1 MNDVISLRQFI
12 ARKDE
17 KDSVRVNTFC
27 SLMKHVS
34 DAIEKEDRNLIR
46 INIDEI
52 KINRLTGEIIFP
64 ENLFASSDLDK
75 TISGAETGISIM
87 ADRKSS
93 VQHKRVSFA
102 LMVLGWYANIDHSSV
117 MNDMDVLDNFD
128 NYMSRVPEWLQEF
141 FINVFRKM
149 DYNTSFS
156 DYYNTN
162 FVEKVKSEVMDAF
175 KDYNLTDE
183 QMKRINSLVGKTAKR
198 MIKEGEQN
206 GQFY

>member
-206 GQFY
+206 GKF

>member
-12 ARKDE
+12 AKKDE

-206 GQFY
+206 GKF

>member
-27 SLMKHVS
+27 SLMKHVY
-34 DAIEKEDRNLIR
+34 DAIEKEGRNLIR

-206 GQFY
+206 GQF

>member
-34 DAIEKEDRNLIR
+34 DAIEKEGRNLIR

-206 GQFY
+206 GQF

>member
-206 GQFY
+206 GQF

>member
-128 NYMSRVPEWLQEF
+128 SYMSRVPEWLQEF
-141 FINVFRKM
+141 FVNVFRKM
-149 DYNTSFS
+149 DYTTSFS
-156 DYYNTN
+156 DYYNSN
-162 FVEKVKSEVMDAF
+162 FVEKVKSEVKETF
-175 KDYNLTDE
+175 KDYNLNDE
-183 QMKRINSLVGKTAKR
+183 QMGRIISLVGKTAKR

-206 GQFY
+206 GQF

>member
-12 ARKDE
+12 AKKDE

-162 FVEKVKSEVMDAF
+162 FVEKVKSEVMDTF

-206 GQFY
+206 GKF

>member
-17 KDSVRVNTFC
+17 KDSVCVNTFC

-206 GQFY
+206 GQF

>member
-102 LMVLGWYANIDHSSV
+102 LIVLGWYANIDHSSV

-206 GQFY
+206 GQF

>member
-52 KINRLTGEIIFP
+52 KINRLTGKIIFP

-206 GQFY
+206 GQF